1 MGYSARMDLVASL
14 RAWPAR
20 RWLVAGATA
29 AATYLLIAL
38 PTDLVP
44 NPVFGR
50 EIPPTG
56 WSYWALGVSAALS
69 GLVAATYVATPEEST
84 RPRDGRLG
92 MAGAMATFF
101 AVGCP
106 VCNKLVLLALGYTGA
121 IQFFEPIQP
130 YLAAGAVALLAW
142 AFAARVRRERSCGV
156 GGRREGAS
164 SPRVSVRSAVIAAGI
179 AARR

>member
-1 MGYSARMDLVASL
+1 MGYSPRMDLVASL

-20 RWLVAGATA
+20 RWLVALATA
-29 AATYLLIAL
+29 AATYLLIAV

-50 EIPPTG
+50 EIPPTA
-56 WSYWALGVSAALS
+56 WSYWALAASAVLS
-69 GLVAATYVATPEEST
+69 GLVAATYVATPAEAKAQ
-84 RPRDGRLG
+84 RDSRLG
-92 MAGAMATFF
+92 MAGAFVTFF

-130 YLAAGAVALLAW
+130 YLAAGAIVLLAW
-142 AFAARVRRERSCGV
+142 AFVSRVRREQACTLPRQRVTV
-156 GGRREGAS
+156 G
-164 SPRVSVRSAVIAAGI
+164 
-179 AARR
+179 